1 MEETTRPIDVK
12 SCLDCGT
19 PVDRRFCPQCGLKA
33 GPRQRPFW
41 SMLIEFLA
49 ESFALDG
56 RFWRSL
62 LPLLFKP
69 GTLTREYNAGRRA
82 RYVSPFK
89 LYLMSAFVLFFS
101 FTVKGWIEACAIVP
115 EPTSIATST
124 EARSPS
130 TADADRIEPDAA
142 LAQSDAP
149 KTRISGIEELPRNRP
164 IFRRLH
170 DRLDAANRDRAEWK
184 GILADWIG
192 TVPTTLFVLL
202 PIFGFLAWIALVGT
216 KTYFA
221 EAFVFLLHVYSFT
234 YLFLLV
240 HGVTPEFPGKFL
252 TFLILPAYFIV
263 ALARGFGLT
272 WYSAVLRSTAL
283 AIVFAPILLAAGFL
297 ALAYAAGMA

>member
-1 MEETTRPIDVK
+1 MEEATRTVVVK
-12 SCLDCGT
+12 DCLDCGT
-19 PVDRRFCPQCGLKA
+19 PVDRRFCPQCGLKV

-62 LPLLFKP
+62 LPLVFKP

-101 FTVKGWIEACAIVP
+101 FTAKGWIEACSIVP
-115 EPTSIATST
+115 EPTTSSAET
-124 EARSPS
+124 GTRS
-130 TADADRIEPDAA
+130 TNAVADRSERDTASKPTEPSKA
-142 LAQSDAP
+142 
-149 KTRISGIEELPRNRP
+149 RVSGLGDLPRDRP

-170 DRLDAANRDRAEWK
+170 DRLDAANHDRNEWK

-202 PIFGFLAWIALVGT
+202 PIFGFLAWIALAGT

-240 HGVTPEFPGKFL
+240 HGVTPEFRGKFL

-283 AIVFAPILLAAGFL
+283 AVVFAPILLAAGFL
-297 ALAYAAGMA
+297 ALAYAAGMS